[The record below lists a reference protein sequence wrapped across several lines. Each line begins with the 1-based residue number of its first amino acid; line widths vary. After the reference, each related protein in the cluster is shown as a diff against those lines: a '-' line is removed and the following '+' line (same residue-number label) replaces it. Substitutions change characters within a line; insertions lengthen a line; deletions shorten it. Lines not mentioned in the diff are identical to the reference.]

1 VDRHQENQEVHHE
14 KQYDHVIGCSPL
26 FLMLFPHRFTLGNG
40 SDGEKDASESCR
52 AMHIRHKKLFVVLS
66 LLSLLFFS
74 CAKSVMRFDMLSKT
88 AEKGDYMKAIADIR
102 KSKNKYGNLNQYL
115 YFIDQGVL
123 FHYAQMFDSSLFYF
137 ENAEKVL
144 DDLYAHSITNEAA
157 SLLTNDLLRP
167 YRSKRY
173 EEVLMHQIMSF
184 DYLGKDKPDE
194 ALVESR
200 KIQLIVDRF
209 KQKDGRKNKY
219 EDDGMVQY
227 CSAILYGE
235 QGQKDDAAISLF
247 NAVKAYKK
255 GPEELPAQVENNAFY
270 LFTDLNRTDD
280 LKTLGLSPTL
290 PREKVWGVTAND
302 EPEIILI
309 GYGGRGPNLVEVS
322 FAGTYAVGG
331 LIVGWITRPDGTTEH
346 IVLPAPPLPE
356 SEEKNIEEGK
366 KTEAGMTIHIKM
378 AFPYPM
384 LYRSQT
390 AHFNLSVDSSSTGSV
405 VLSNNDNLLA
415 QDVEDNKLVTLA
427 RTALRTVVRTIAAQK
442 AKERMETNNAIVN
455 FLVNVGTDVAS
466 DQLER
471 ADTRVCFLVPKTVQ
485 IARIAVT
492 PGKHRVEAVAQD
504 TSGGIVGTK
513 KWETVD
519 VGPHEKKFLFFPSL
533 N

>member
-1 VDRHQENQEVHHE
+1 MQFRE
-14 KQYDHVIGCSPL
+14 KKFFIILPL
-26 FLMLFPHRFTLGNG
+26 
-40 SDGEKDASESCR
+40 C
-52 AMHIRHKKLFVVLS
+52 S
-66 LLSLLFFS
+66 LLVFS
-74 CAKSVMRFDMLSKT
+74 CAKSVQRFELLSAT
-88 AEKGDYMKAIADIR
+88 ATKGDFVKAISDIR
-102 KSKNKYGNLNQYL
+102 KAKDKYGNLNQYL
-115 YFIDQGVL
+115 YFMDQGVL

-137 ENAEKVL
+137 EKAEKVL

-173 EEVLMHQIMSF
+173 EEVLLHQFMSF
-184 DYLGKDKPDE
+184 DYLGKNQPGE

-209 KQKDGRKNKY
+209 KQKDGRKSKY

-247 NAVKAYKK
+247 NAVKAYRK
-255 GPEELPAQVENNAFY
+255 GPEKLPSQVENNAFY
-270 LFTDLNRTDD
+270 VFTDLNRTDD
-280 LKTLGLSPTL
+280 IKTLELSSTL
-290 PREKVWGVTAND
+290 PREKVWGLSND
-302 EPEIILI
+302 EPEIILV
-309 GYGGRGPNLVEVS
+309 GYAGRGPNLVEIS
-322 FAGTYAVGG
+322 FAGTYVVGG
-331 LIVGWITRPDGTTEH
+331 LVAGWITKPNGTTEY

-356 SEEKNIEEGK
+356 SEEKNLDEGK
-366 KTEAGMTIHIKM
+366 KTKAGTTFHIKM

-384 LYRSQT
+384 EYPSET
-390 AHFNLSVDSSSTGSV
+390 ARFRLNVDGASTESI
-405 VLSNNDNLLA
+405 VLANNDKLLA
-415 QDVEDNKLVTLA
+415 EDVEDNKLVTLA

-442 AKERMETNNAIVN
+442 AKQKMETNNALANLLI
-455 FLVNVGTDVAS
+455 NVGTDVAS

-485 IARIAVT
+485 MARIAVK
-492 PGKHRVEAVAQD
+492 PGKHRVEVQAHNP
-504 TSGGIVGTK
+504 GGGVIGTK
-513 KWETVD
+513 TWETVE